1 MLSCSA
7 FFLKMN
13 NNFLVFFLSELPNLW
28 QASISPIS
36 VTTSIS
42 ARILI
47 TVSSKLSSVASSGM
61 PQITVLFFVHT
72 ALNDSGKIQYWPTYL
87 QDSYISD
94 RFLFNFKSL
103 LMTVFFML
111 MTSSLRLLIFVKMLY
126 PNFAN
131 ISPFITDVCFLIMLV
146 LNLV

>member
-13 NNFLVFFLSELPNLW
+13 DNFLVFFLSELPNLW

-61 PQITVLFFVHT
+61 PQITVLFCCSYCS
-72 ALNDSGKIQYWPTYL
+72 DSGKIHYWPTYL

-103 LMTVFFML
+103 LMTVSFML
-111 MTSSLRLLIFVKMLY
+111 MTSSLRLLIFVNMLY
-126 PNFAN
+126 SNFAN